1 MTFAL
6 MGLGPSFDIQE
17 WRESLIARR
26 NLVRALVAEAVGGE
40 RQLELMLK
48 EVKRAV
54 RYHMMSEKDQASF
67 RVMVY
72 NTRAI
77 VGGWRRLTAA
87 ERAAFLSGKTPY
99 STTFK
104 IVRERI

>member
-1 MTFAL
+1 

-17 WRESLIARR
+17 WRESIIARR
-26 NLVRALVAEAVGGE
+26 TLVRSLVAEAVRGE
-40 RQLELMLK
+40 RQLESMLE

-54 RYHMMSEKDQASF
+54 RYDMMSEKDQASF

-77 VGGWRRLTAA
+77 VGGWRRLTGQ
-87 ERAAFLSGKTPY
+87 ERAAFLAGKIPY
-99 STTFK
+99 STVFK
-104 IVRERI
+104 IVKDRT